1 LEIDLIRGEEMNR
14 DIESTLRD
22 KRLMELCR
30 MIAAAK

>member
-22 KRLMELCR
+22 KRLMDLYR
-30 MIAAAK
+30 MISSAK